1 LIGLVAYDLVGSDD
15 LAQPG
20 LFNTLGRRRQLEVA
34 VDRLA
39 ERFGINVVQR
49 ADDLDKPRAISSAS
63 NLDYL
68 DDQN

>member
-20 LFNTLGRRRQLEVA
+20 LFSTPSRRRQLEVA

-39 ERFGINVVQR
+39 ERFGINVVKR
-49 ADDLDKPRAISSAS
+49 AMTSLNPKECDWGRTLIT
-63 NLDYL
+63 
-68 DDQN
+68 